1 MLRIAKAML
10 MASAFVVAALSVGTN
25 ANAEDKKFKIYFSQ
39 SYIGNNWLNEAV
51 NMAKALAVSKTY
63 KNKVDLEVQISGADV
78 QRQIQ
83 QVNAMVQAGAQAI
96 VMYPVSATALNQVI
110 HAACAKGVY
119 IFAYDGEVSEP
130 CAYNLHIDQVAAGRG
145 DAEWLVKQLNGKGN
159 VVMITGIQGT
169 SVDTQR
175 KGAAKEVFAKYPDI
189 HIVAEANGHWTQSG
203 ARDELTKILATHP
216 WSEING
222 IWLETGCYTVGA
234 MQMEAGIPDD
244 KMIPC
249 AGEGVNG
256 HFVQM
261 LPHGTPVDGAIANS
275 AYRPM
280 GYPSVMYDAKP
291 YGGALALKHAIE
303 KLEGKDIPKDALL
316 PLPFLT
322 NKDIILCK
330 EGTWEEW
337 HKTNC
342 NSFPPSLVSDPTW
355 FPEIFHED
363 LPEIGLQAAMTGTP
377 EF

>member
-1 MLRIAKAML
+1 MKTIRNVMLALVLGA
-10 MASAFVVAALSVGTN
+10 AALHAGT
-25 ANAEDKKFKIYFSQ
+25 ADAADKKFKIYFSQ

-51 NMAKALAVSKTY
+51 NMVKAMAASKTY
-63 KNKVDLEVQISGADV
+63 KDKVDLEVQISGADV

-83 QVNAMVQAGAQAI
+83 QVNAMVAAGADAI
-96 VMYPVSATALNQVI
+96 VMYPVSSTALNQVI
-110 HAACAKGVY
+110 RAACAKKVL
-119 IFAYDGEVSEP
+119 IFAYDGEVTEP
-130 CAYNLHIDQVAAGRG
+130 CAYNLHIDQAMAGRVE
-145 DAEWLVKQLNGKGN
+145 AEWLVKQLNGKGN
-159 VVMITGIQGT
+159 IVLITGIAGT
-169 SVDTQR
+169 SVDTLR

-189 HIVAEANGHWTQSG
+189 NIIAEANGHWTQSG
-203 ARDELTKILATHP
+203 ARDELTKILVTHP

-222 IWLETGCYTVGA
+222 IWLETGCYTVAA

-256 HFVQM
+256 HLVQM
-261 LPHGTPVDGAIANS
+261 LPSGTPVDGAVATS

-280 GYPSVMYDAKP
+280 GYPSISYDAKP
-291 YGGALALKHAIE
+291 YGGALAFKHAVE
-303 KLEGKDIPKDALL
+303 KLEGKDIEKEILL

-322 NKDIILCK
+322 NSDIVLCK

-337 HKTNC
+337 NKTKC
-342 NSFPPSLVSDPTW
+342 NAFPPSLVSDPTW
-355 FPEIFHED
+355 FPEIFHAD